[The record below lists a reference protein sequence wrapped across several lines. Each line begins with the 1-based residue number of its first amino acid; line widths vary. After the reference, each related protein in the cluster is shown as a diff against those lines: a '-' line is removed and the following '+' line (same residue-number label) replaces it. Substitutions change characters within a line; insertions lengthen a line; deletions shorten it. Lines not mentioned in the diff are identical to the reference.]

1 MEVRFAVIILPAS
14 LNNLSLAADV
24 ACTAAKYFCANSDK
38 IGNSFLCISH
48 HFKALMLFGC

>member
-24 ACTAAKYFCANSDK
+24 ACTAKYFCANSDK
-38 IGNSFLCISH
+38 IGYSFLCISH